1 MFGGGNNP
9 VVDIGI
15 SMTLQ
20 DRFSGPAGNVLSSWR
35 SMLSDISTYSNGIQ
49 KAFSNSIN
57 RNADFLKSMYGAYE
71 YSAAVQKNT
80 FLTSKMMKNA
90 KDAQFD
96 FLGLA
101 QEINERNPLTAMDI
115 TSGEKFMA
123 MAGMTAEHIKNA
135 AEPAAQLAAIFDM
148 DMGGKGGTA
157 DLLTNI
163 MATFQL
169 GANEASNVADILAVG
184 TTSANM
190 SMSDLAQSIKYVG
203 ANAKMAGM
211 DVSEVTA
218 AIGVLGNYGIQG
230 SMAGTNLGQAL
241 NTMNKAITGASDK
254 GANALKA
261 LGLTPEDLKT
271 AEGNLIP
278 IHDILT
284 KIANA
289 TQGMGQVEK
298 QGILFNLFGMRGLR
312 AMVPLLEDISSG
324 ANKFE
329 EIMNNLKNSKGWL
342 EKTTKEYMESP
353 EGRIKALTSAWE
365 NFVVTAG
372 ATLSDIFSPVL
383 KILTWIIKGL
393 NLGAKTFL
401 GGWLIK
407 GTAIYS
413 AFRLIRST
421 IGLISFSLKGITTN
435 LLTSRTG
442 ANSLANGLRA
452 GNIQAA
458 QLEAHLRNIT
468 ILLASQNL
476 APGQNIR
483 LWGGTA
489 YRGKDGVL
497 GFMPGKGKRG
507 KGLGENFFGG
517 PIVMGSL
524 GAGAAGA
531 GSTATR
537 FGTPLYRAVNSMMPR
552 FLGNAGRGAA
562 VGIARV
568 GAGIAGGFGRLLGI
582 LTGPWGMAL
591 SLGAIAIPMILDWLY
606 SSKEEDAAQQEDLDI
621 RQAARDA
628 EIVRAIREGRGA
640 SVNVNLNGNP
650 VGTFMPGDTA
660 NLDLF
665 AGDDQYGMDF

>member
-35 SMLSDISTYSNGIQ
+35 GMLSDMSTYSNGIQ
-49 KAFSNSIN
+49 QAFTNSIN
-57 RNADFLKSMYGAYE
+57 RNVGFLKSMYGAYE

-80 FLTSKMMKNA
+80 FLTSKMMKNNR
-90 KDAQFD
+90 DAQFD

-115 TSGEKFMA
+115 TSGMKFMA
-123 MAGMTAEHIKNA
+123 MAGMTADQIKNA
-135 AEPAAQLAAIFDM
+135 AEPAAQIAALFSM

-157 DLLTNI
+157 DLLTNV

-169 GANEASNVADILAVG
+169 GANEASKAADIMAVG

-190 SMSDLAQSIKYVG
+190 SMDDLAQSIKYVG
-203 ANAKMAGM
+203 ATAKMAGM
-211 DVSEVTA
+211 DLSEVTA

-241 NTMNKAITGASDK
+241 MTLNKAITGASDK
-254 GANALKA
+254 GINALKA
-261 LGLTPEDLKT
+261 LGISPKELQT

-278 IHDILT
+278 IHDILI

-289 TQGMGQVEK
+289 SKNIGHVQK
-298 QGILFNLFGMRGLR
+298 QSIFYGLFGTRGIR
-312 AMVPLLEDISSG
+312 AAVPLIEDINSG
-324 ANKFE
+324 ANKFV
-329 EIMNNLKNSKGWL
+329 EIMNNLKGSDGWL
-342 EKTTKEYMESP
+342 KKTTKEYMETP
-353 EGRIKALTSAWE
+353 QGRIEAMTSAWE
-365 NFVVTAG
+365 NFVTTIG
-372 ATLSDIFSPVL
+372 ATLSPVITPIL
-383 KILTWIIKGL
+383 KILTLVAKGL
-393 NLGAKTFL
+393 NYLSSTFV
-401 GGWLIK
+401 GGHLAR
-407 GTAIYS
+407 GLAIHS

-421 IGLISFSLKGITTN
+421 VGLISFGMKGIATN
-435 LLTSRTG
+435 LITSRTG
-442 ANSLANGLRA
+442 ATSLANGLRA

-458 QLEAHLRNIT
+458 QLETHLRNIT

-476 APGQNIR
+476 ASGQSIR

-489 YRGKDGVL
+489 YRNKNGVL
-497 GFMPGKGKRG
+497 GFRPGKGS
-507 KGLGENFFGG
+507 GLGETFFRG
-517 PIVMGSL
+517 PIVMGGF
-524 GAGAAGA
+524 GAGGT
-531 GSTATR
+531 GIGGVGGTATK
-537 FGTPLYRAVNSMMPR
+537 FGTPLYRSVNSMMPR
-552 FLGNAGRGAA
+552 FLGTAGRSTA
-562 VGIARV
+562 VGLARV
-568 GAGIAGGFGRLLGI
+568 GAGITGGFGKLFGFLM
-582 LTGPWGMAL
+582 GPWGMAI
-591 SLGAIAIPMILDWLY
+591 SLGATFIPMIWDWLTG
-606 SSKEEDAAQQEDLDI
+606 SKEEDVTQQEDLDA

-665 AGDDQYGMDF
+665 AGDDQYGMNF

>member
-20 DRFSGPAGNVLSSWR
+20 DRFSGPAGNVLSSWKG
-35 SMLSDISTYSNGIQ
+35 MLSDMSNYSNGIQ
-49 KAFSNSIN
+49 QAFTNSIN
-57 RNADFLKSMYGAYE
+57 RNADYLKSMYSAYE
-71 YSAAVQKNT
+71 YSTALQKNT
-80 FLTSKMMKNA
+80 FLTSKMMKNNR
-90 KDAQFD
+90 DTQFD

-123 MAGMTAEHIKNA
+123 MAGMTADHIKNA
-135 AEPAAQLAAIFDM
+135 AEPAAQLAAIFSM

-169 GANEASNVADILAVG
+169 GATEASHVADILSVG

-190 SMSDLAQSIKYVG
+190 SMADLAQSIKYVG

-211 DVSEVTA
+211 DISEVTA

-261 LGLTPEDLKT
+261 LGLSPEELQT

-278 IHDILT
+278 IHDILV

-289 TQGMGQVEK
+289 SKNMGQVQK

-329 EIMNNLKNSKGWL
+329 GIMNNLKGSDGWL
-342 EKTTKEYMESP
+342 QRTTEQYMESP

-365 NFVVTAG
+365 NFIVTTG
-372 ATLSDIFSPVL
+372 ATLSQIFSPVL
-383 KILTWIIKGL
+383 KFLTWITRGL
-393 NLGAKTFL
+393 NYISGTFL

-407 GTAIYS
+407 GLAIHS

-421 IGLISFSLKGITTN
+421 VGLISFGMKGIATN

-442 ANSLANGLRA
+442 ATSLANGLRV

-458 QLEAHLRNIT
+458 QLETHLRNIT
-468 ILLASQNL
+468 ILLASQSL
-476 APGQNIR
+476 ASGQSIR

-489 YRGKDGVL
+489 YRNKNGVL
-497 GFMPGKGKRG
+497 GFRPGKGS
-507 KGLGENFFGG
+507 GLGGTFFRG
-517 PIVMGSL
+517 PIIMGGF
-524 GAGAAGA
+524 GAGGT
-531 GSTATR
+531 GIGGVGGTATK
-537 FGTPLYRAVNSMMPR
+537 FGTPLYRSVNSMMPR
-552 FLGNAGRGAA
+552 FLGTAGRGTA
-562 VGIARV
+562 VGLARV
-568 GAGIAGGFGRLLGI
+568 GAGITGGFGKLFGFLM
-582 LTGPWGMAL
+582 GPWGMAI
-591 SLGAIAIPMILDWLY
+591 SLGATFIPMIWDWLTG
-606 SSKEEDAAQQEDLDI
+606 SKEEDVTQQEDLDA

-665 AGDDQYGMDF
+665 AGDDQYGMNF

>member
-20 DRFSGPAGNVLSSWR
+20 DRFSGPAGNVLSKWR
-35 SMLSDISTYSNGIQ
+35 GMLSDMNTYSNGMQ
-49 KAFSNSIN
+49 QAFTNSIN
-57 RNADFLKSMYGAYE
+57 RNADFLRSMYGAYE

-90 KDAQFD
+90 QDTQFD

-101 QEINERNPLTAMDI
+101 QEINARNPLTAMDI

-148 DMGGKGGTA
+148 NMGGKGGTA

-169 GANEASNVADILAVG
+169 GANEATNVADILAVG

-190 SMSDLAQSIKYVG
+190 SMADLAQSIKYVG

-211 DVSEVTA
+211 DISEVTA

-241 NTMNKAITGASDK
+241 NTMNKAITGASEK

-261 LGLTPEDLKT
+261 LGLSPEELQT

-284 KIANA
+284 KIARA
-289 TQGMGQVEK
+289 TQGMGQVQR

-312 AMVPLLEDISSG
+312 AMTPLLEDISSG

-329 EIMNNLKNSKGWL
+329 EIMKNLKGSKGWL
-342 EKTTKEYMESP
+342 DKTTKEYMESP

-365 NFVVTAG
+365 NFIVTAG
-372 ATLSDIFSPVL
+372 ATLSQIFSPVL
-383 KILTWIIKGL
+383 KVLTWIIKGL

-407 GTAIYS
+407 GMAIYS

-421 IGLISFSLKGITTN
+421 IGLISFGIKGIATN

-442 ANSLANGLRA
+442 ANSLATGLRA

-468 ILLASQNL
+468 ILLASQSL
-476 APGQNIR
+476 APGQSIR

-489 YRGKDGVL
+489 YRGKNGVL
-497 GFMPGKGKRG
+497 GFMPGKGQRG
-507 KGLGENFFGG
+507 QGLGKNFFGG
-517 PIVMGSL
+517 PIIMGGM
-524 GAGAAGA
+524 GAGATGA
-531 GSTATR
+531 GVTATR
-537 FGTPLYRAVNSMMPR
+537 FGTPLYRAANSMMPK
-552 FLGNAGRGAA
+552 FLGAAGRGTAL
-562 VGIARV
+562 GIARI
-568 GAGIAGGFGRLLGI
+568 GAGVAGGFSRLLGF
-582 LTGPWGMAL
+582 LTGPWGLAI
-591 SLGAIAIPMILDWLY
+591 SLGATFVPMIWDWLVG
-606 SSKEEDAAQQEDLDI
+606 SSDDKQTQEDIAAREAAQ
-621 RQAARDA
+621 RA
-628 EIVRAIREGRGA
+628 EMIKAIREGSA
-640 SVNVNLNGNP
+640 SKIAIDINGNAA
-650 VGTFMPGDTA
+650 GTFGD
-660 NLDLF
+660 
-665 AGDDQYGMDF
+665 GDSLNVDFGGDYVDYSLGD